1 MPKLSAKGAALPASP
16 IRKLVPFAEGAAQ
29 RGTEVLYLNIG
40 QPDIPTPQ
48 VALDAVS
55 NHTVKVLAYSHSA
68 GFESYR
74 RGLLTYY
81 AQHNIALELGDVMIT
96 TGGSEAL
103 LFAMGTILDAGDEII
118 IPEPYYANYSSF
130 AQSSGA
136 VVVPVASGIEDGF
149 ALPPIA
155 QIEPLITERTRALL
169 ICHPGNPTG
178 YLYTPEELNQLKDL
192 VLKHDLFLISDE
204 VYREFVYDGK
214 KHTSV
219 MSLVGLEENAVLI
232 DSVSK
237 RYSMCGARIGTLAS
251 KNKAFMAT
259 ALKFAQA
266 RLSPPTF
273 AQIASEAALQ
283 TPASYFEGVLAEYTR
298 RRDVLVAGLNQ
309 IPGVF
314 CPLPSGAFYAVAQ
327 LPVDSADRFAEWIL
341 SDFSFEGA
349 TVMMAPA
356 SGFYT
361 DPALGA
367 KQVRL
372 AYVLEVG
379 KLQQALR
386 VLAAALDAYPGTQR

>member
-55 NHTVKVLAYSHSA
+55 NHAVKVLAYSHSA

-81 AQHNIALELGDVMIT
+81 AQHNIDLELGDVMIT

-136 VVVPVASGIEDGF
+136 VVVPVSSRIEDGF

-169 ICHPGNPTG
+169 LCHPGNPTG
-178 YLYTPEELNQLKDL
+178 YLYTPEELNQLKEL
-192 VLKHDLFLISDE
+192 VLKHDLFLICYQS
-204 VYREFVYDGK
+204 FVLPNMDY
-214 KHTSV
+214 
-219 MSLVGLEENAVLI
+219 
-232 DSVSK
+232 
-237 RYSMCGARIGTLAS
+237 
-251 KNKAFMAT
+251 
-259 ALKFAQA
+259 
-266 RLSPPTF
+266 
-273 AQIASEAALQ
+273 
-283 TPASYFEGVLAEYTR
+283 EYTHHNNHS
-298 RRDVLVAGLNQ
+298 VLYLQHQYN
-309 IPGVF
+309 
-314 CPLPSGAFYAVAQ
+314 PLHKKDYLIV
-327 LPVDSADRFAEWIL
+327 
-341 SDFSFEGA
+341 
-349 TVMMAPA
+349 
-356 SGFYT
+356 
-361 DPALGA
+361 
-367 KQVRL
+367 
-372 AYVLEVG
+372 
-379 KLQQALR
+379 
-386 VLAAALDAYPGTQR
+386 